1 MPLSAFPYIGGK
13 TNIAQWVIDQLPD
26 HRVYVEPFGGSAAVL
41 LNKPRSDI
49 EVYND
54 KDRDIVQFFEVARN
68 RTDELVGWCRRTPFS
83 EELHNE
89 WGRAFYRGERSDD
102 SVERAG
108 RFLFLRYSQFAGKY
122 HNHSGFKRDTLRA
135 RTGESQSWANV
146 PEKIRE
152 TVDRLQGVSIQRDD
166 FREVVDRYDDPET
179 VFYFD
184 PPYVE
189 KEGLYPAADDFDH
202 ADLADAVDGLEGD
215 VLISY
220 TDLPG
225 ELYDGWNVVERT
237 AQHNAGSRDGG
248 YPKEVSERLV
258 MNFDPDERPEFIE
271 ASQTTLIQTDG
282 GCNARSL
289 STERSHS
296 KDEQ

>member
-13 TNIAQWVIDQLPD
+13 TNIANWVIDHLPD

-41 LNKPRSDI
+41 LNKPRSNI

-54 KDRDIVQFFEVARN
+54 KDRDIVQFFEIARE
-68 RTDELVGWCRRTPFS
+68 RTDELIEWCRRTPFS

-89 WGRAFYRGERSDD
+89 WGRAFYRGERPDD
-102 SVERAG
+102 PIERAG

-135 RTGESQSWANV
+135 RTGESRSWANV

-166 FREVVDRYDDPET
+166 FREVVGRYDAAET

-189 KEGLYPAADDFDH
+189 KEGLYPAADGFDH
-202 ADLADAVDGLEGD
+202 GELAAAVDQLEGD

-220 TDLPG
+220 TDLPPD
-225 ELYDGWNVVERT
+225 LYDGWNVVKRT
-237 AQHNAGSRDGG
+237 AQHNAGSREDG
-248 YPKEVSERLV
+248 YPNEVSERLV
-258 MNFDPDERPEFIE
+258 MNFNPAERDEFLESE
-271 ASQTTLIQTDG
+271 QTRLKEVI
-282 GCNARSL
+282 
-289 STERSHS
+289 
-296 KDEQ
+296 